1 MRKWVIEFGCEWSK
15 CLSMIL
21 FVKFYKYKLYNDYC
35 YFFMFCWIRKISF
48 FMIRKDSYIILVFV
62 FNKCVKNIFL
72 LIIIVG
78 NLRLVLYVLKVG
90 IWLMRCSFDIF

>member
-1 MRKWVIEFGCEWSK
+1 
-15 CLSMIL
+15 
-21 FVKFYKYKLYNDYC
+21 
-35 YFFMFCWIRKISF
+35 
-48 FMIRKDSYIILVFV
+48 MIRKDSYIILVFV